1 MTVRRLRLVLG
12 DQLDPQAPALAG
24 FDPALDRALMIEAAG
39 EATHVWSHKAR
50 IALFLAAMR
59 HYADALRGRGVPL
72 TYVALDQ
79 PEPAS
84 LGDRLRAVL
93 AEDQPEA
100 LVVAEPGEVRVLEDI
115 RRACAAAG
123 VALEI
128 VPDRHF
134 LVSREEFARWAAGKR
149 ELRMESFYR
158 HLRRKTGVLM
168 RDGEPDGGAWN
179 YDAENRKGYGRGG
192 PGEIP
197 APAAFAPDA
206 ITREVLAL
214 VERRF
219 PDHPG
224 RLDAFRWPVTR
235 EQGLDALARF
245 VDARLA
251 QFGPWQ
257 DAMWTDTPFGWHSLL
272 SPALNLKL
280 ISPREVIEAALAAAR
295 ERRLPIASV
304 EGFVRQVLGWREFM
318 RGVYWLDMPG
328 LAEANH
334 FGHRRALPAWYWSA
348 DTQMN
353 CMRQAVGQTL
363 ALGYAHHIQRLMV
376 TGIFGL
382 LAEVEPR
389 QVSDWY
395 LAVYVDAVEWVELPN
410 TAGMALYANGG
421 RFTSKPY
428 VASGAYVNRM
438 SNYCQGCRYRPDRR
452 TGADACPFTTLY
464 WNFLDRHEDAFAANP
479 RTSLMARNVAR
490 MDREERTAIRRQAET
505 LLDRIDAA

>member
-1 MTVRRLRLVLG
+1 MSVGRLRLVLG
-12 DQLDPQAPALAG
+12 DQLDAQAPALAG
-24 FDPALDRALMIEAAG
+24 FDPARDRALMIEAAG
-39 EATHVWSHKAR
+39 ESTHVWSHKAR

-59 HYADALRGRGVPL
+59 HYAKALRRRGVPL
-72 TYVALDQ
+72 TYLSVDEPGPAALG
-79 PEPAS
+79 E
-84 LGDRLRAVL
+84 RLRAVL
-93 AEDQPEA
+93 DETRPDA
-100 LVVAEPGEVRVLEDI
+100 LVVAEPGEMRVLEAI
-115 RRACAAAG
+115 RGACRAAR

-134 LVSREEFARWAAGKR
+134 LVSRDEFARWAEPKR

-168 RDGEPDGGAWN
+168 RDGEPEGGAWN
-179 YDAENRKGYGRGG
+179 YDAENRRGYGRGG

-197 APAAFAPDA
+197 PPAAFAPDA
-206 ITREVLAL
+206 ITREVIAL

-219 PDHPG
+219 AAHPG

-235 EQGLDALARF
+235 EQALEALARF

-280 ISPREVIEAALAAAR
+280 ISPREVIDAALAAAR

-304 EGFVRQVLGWREFM
+304 EGFVRQVLGWREFV

-328 LAEANH
+328 LAQANH

-348 DTQMN
+348 ETDMN

-363 ALGYAHHIQRLMV
+363 AIGYAHHIQRLMV

-389 QVSDWY
+389 QVCDWY
-395 LAVYVDAVEWVELPN
+395 LAVYVDAVEWAELPN

-421 RFTSKPY
+421 RSTSKPY

-452 TGADACPFTTLY
+452 TGAEACPFTTLY
-464 WNFLDRHEDAFAANP
+464 WNFLDRHEDELAANP

-490 MDREERTAIRRQAET
+490 MDRAERAAVRRQADA
-505 LLDRIDAA
+505 LLERIDGA